1 MSTVL
6 PQQNEIIIKPFVYGS
21 VAFFL
26 GKKSHEDISHKWCV
40 YVRGVNNE
48 NISNFVKEVH
58 FILHTSFQ
66 NHIRKV
72 DKWPFELYEVG
83 WGEFDIKIKIFLIDE
98 TMKPLEVVHS
108 LKLYPSQSHINPSSK
123 RPVVSE
129 NYDEIIF
136 VNPKPNIRELLLTK
150 SEPVANPVQI
160 EQNNQDNNATSQMEI
175 DDGNMTENKEEKSDA
190 NVNPIEGE
198 NKMEIEIGGSA
209 EKGEGDNS
217 QQQPNNPTTTV
228 NQTTTGSVN
237 GTVKKIESE
246 LTDNVSV
253 AASNTNKTISAFIPN
268 VSQYFLPV
276 DDTVH
281 LKELEENNTF
291 ISKEIENVKNAL
303 AEKEKEIAVLIKSIK
318 EFK

>member
-26 GKKSHEDISHKWCV
+26 GKKSHEDISHKWCA

-48 NISNFVKEVH
+48 NISNFIKEVH

-136 VNPKPNIRELLLTK
+136 VNPKPNIREMLLTK
-150 SEPVANPVQI
+150 SEPVANPVTL
-160 EQNNQDNNATSQMEI
+160 QNIDANATSQMEI
-175 DDGNMTENKEEKSDA
+175 DDGNVTENKEEKSE
-190 NVNPIEGE
+190 VNPVEGE
-198 NKMEIEIGGSA
+198 NKMEIEIGGSW
-209 EKGEGDNS
+209 EKDIN
-217 QQQPNNPTTTV
+217 QQQQNVNQVTTV
-228 NQTTTGSVN
+228 NQTM
-237 GTVKKIESE
+237 VKKIESE
-246 LTDNVSV
+246 LTDNASV
-253 AASNTNKTISAFIPN
+253 AASNANKTISAFIPN

-276 DDTVH
+276 DDTAH

>member
-48 NISNFVKEVH
+48 NISNFIKEVH

-136 VNPKPNIRELLLTK
+136 VNPKPNIREMLLTK
-150 SEPVANPVQI
+150 SEPVANPVTLQSNI
-160 EQNNQDNNATSQMEI
+160 DANATSQMEI
-175 DDGNMTENKEEKSDA
+175 DDGNVTENKEEKSE
-190 NVNPIEGE
+190 VNPVEGE

-209 EKGEGDNS
+209 EKDIN
-217 QQQPNNPTTTV
+217 QQQQNVNQVTTV
-228 NQTTTGSVN
+228 NQTM
-237 GTVKKIESE
+237 VKKIESE

-253 AASNTNKTISAFIPN
+253 AASNANKTISAFIPN

-276 DDTVH
+276 DDTAH

>member
-48 NISNFVKEVH
+48 NISNFIKEVH

-136 VNPKPNIRELLLTK
+136 VNPKPNIREMLLTK
-150 SEPVANPVQI
+150 SEPVANPVTL
-160 EQNNQDNNATSQMEI
+160 QNIDANATSQMEI
-175 DDGNMTENKEEKSDA
+175 DDGNVTENKEEKSE
-190 NVNPIEGE
+190 VNPVEGE
-198 NKMEIEIGGSA
+198 NKMEIEIGGSW
-209 EKGEGDNS
+209 EKDIN
-217 QQQPNNPTTTV
+217 QQQQNVNQVTTV
-228 NQTTTGSVN
+228 NQTM
-237 GTVKKIESE
+237 VKKIESE
-246 LTDNVSV
+246 LTDNASV
-253 AASNTNKTISAFIPN
+253 AASNANKTISAFIPN

-276 DDTVH
+276 DDTAH

>member
-48 NISNFVKEVH
+48 NISNFIKEVH

-136 VNPKPNIRELLLTK
+136 VNPKPNIREMLLTK
-150 SEPVANPVQI
+150 SEPVANPVTLQSNI
-160 EQNNQDNNATSQMEI
+160 DANATSQMEI
-175 DDGNMTENKEEKSDA
+175 DDGNVTENKEEKSE
-190 NVNPIEGE
+190 VNPVEGE

-209 EKGEGDNS
+209 EKDIN
-217 QQQPNNPTTTV
+217 QQQQNVNQVTTV
-228 NQTTTGSVN
+228 NQTM
-237 GTVKKIESE
+237 VKKIESE
-246 LTDNVSV
+246 LTDNASV
-253 AASNTNKTISAFIPN
+253 AASNANKTISAFIPN

-276 DDTVH
+276 DDTAH

>member
-1 MSTVL
+1 MSNVL

-48 NISNFVKEVH
+48 NISNFIKEVH

-98 TMKPLEVVHS
+98 TMKHLEVVHS
-108 LKLYPSQSHINPSSK
+108 LKLYPSQSHINPSPK

-136 VNPKPNIRELLLTK
+136 VNPKPNIREMLLTK
-150 SEPVANPVQI
+150 SEPSANPVNQ
-160 EQNNQDNNATSQMEI
+160 QNNTTQMEI
-175 DDGNMTENKEEKSDA
+175 DDGNVTENKDEKSEV
-190 NVNPIEGE
+190 NVNAAEEE

-209 EKGEGDNS
+209 GKEDGQNN
-217 QQQPNNPTTTV
+217 QQQPNVTT
-228 NQTTTGSVN
+228 NQTTTSIN
-237 GTVKKIESE
+237 GTVKKTESE
-246 LTDNVSV
+246 MADNASV
-253 AASNTNKTISAFIPN
+253 AASNTNKTISAYIPN

-276 DDTVH
+276 DDSAH

-303 AEKEKEIAVLIKSIK
+303 TEKEKEIAILIKSIK

>member
-48 NISNFVKEVH
+48 NISNFIKEVH

-136 VNPKPNIRELLLTK
+136 VNPKPNIREMLLTK
-150 SEPVANPVQI
+150 SEPSANPV
-160 EQNNQDNNATSQMEI
+160 NQDVNATSQMEI
-175 DDGNMTENKEEKSDA
+175 DDGNVTENKDEKSEA
-190 NVNPIEGE
+190 NVNIVEE
-198 NKMEIEIGGSA
+198 DNKMEIEIGGTA
-209 EKGEGDNS
+209 GKGEGQNI
-217 QQQPNNPTTTV
+217 PHETTNPTI
-228 NQTTTGSVN
+228 QTTSNN
-237 GTVKKIESE
+237 GTVKKTESE
-246 LTDNVSV
+246 LADNASV
-253 AASNTNKTISAFIPN
+253 AASSTNKTISAYIPN

-276 DDTVH
+276 DDSAH

-303 AEKEKEIAVLIKSIK
+303 VEKEKEIAILIKSIK

>member
-6 PQQNEIIIKPFVYGS
+6 PKQNEIIIKPFVYGS

-26 GKKSHEDISHKWCV
+26 RKKSHEDISHKWCV

-58 FILHTSFQ
+58 FILHTTFQ

-108 LKLYPSQSHINPSSK
+108 LKLYPSQSHINPSPK

-136 VNPKPNIRELLLTK
+136 VNPKPNIREMLLTK
-150 SEPVANPVQI
+150 SEPTPVTT
-160 EQNNQDNNATSQMEI
+160 EQNNIDANAASQMEI
-175 DDGNMTENKEEKSDA
+175 DDGNVTENKEEKNQV
-190 NVNPIEGE
+190 NVNTVEGE

-209 EKGEGDNS
+209 EKDNS
-217 QQQPNNPTTTV
+217 QQQVSTV
-228 NQTTTGSVN
+228 NQTV
-237 GTVKKIESE
+237 VKKIESE

-276 DDTVH
+276 DDTAH

-291 ISKEIENVKNAL
+291 ISKEIENLKNAL
-303 AEKEKEIAVLIKSIK
+303 AEKEKEIAVLIKAIK
-318 EFK
+318 DFK

>member
-48 NISNFVKEVH
+48 NISNFIKEVH

-136 VNPKPNIRELLLTK
+136 VNPKPNIREMLLTK
-150 SEPVANPVQI
+150 SEPVANPVPLQSNI
-160 EQNNQDNNATSQMEI
+160 DANATSQMEI
-175 DDGNMTENKEEKSDA
+175 DDGNVTENKEEKSE
-190 NVNPIEGE
+190 VNPVEGE

-209 EKGEGDNS
+209 EKDIN
-217 QQQPNNPTTTV
+217 QQQQNVNQVTTV
-228 NQTTTGSVN
+228 NQTM
-237 GTVKKIESE
+237 VKKIESE

-253 AASNTNKTISAFIPN
+253 AASNANKTISAFIPN

-276 DDTVH
+276 DDTAH

>member
-21 VAFFL
+21 VAFSL

-58 FILHTSFQ
+58 FILHTTFQ

-108 LKLYPSQSHINPSSK
+108 LKLYPSQSHINPSPK

-136 VNPKPNIRELLLTK
+136 VNPKPNIREMLLTK
-150 SEPVANPVQI
+150 SEPTPVTT
-160 EQNNQDNNATSQMEI
+160 EQNNIDANAASQMEI
-175 DDGNMTENKEEKSDA
+175 DDGNVTENKEEKSE
-190 NVNPIEGE
+190 VNPVEGE
-198 NKMEIEIGGSA
+198 NKMEIEIGGSW
-209 EKGEGDNS
+209 EKDIN
-217 QQQPNNPTTTV
+217 QQQQNVNQVTTV
-228 NQTTTGSVN
+228 NQTM
-237 GTVKKIESE
+237 VKKIESE

-276 DDTVH
+276 DDTAH

-291 ISKEIENVKNAL
+291 ISKEIENLKNAL
-303 AEKEKEIAVLIKSIK
+303 VEKEKEIAVLIKAIK
-318 EFK
+318 DFK